1 MFVALCRFVGADMWV
16 LYKNGQ
22 DALEAL
28 ELDQQQVRKVMLTI
42 HLRVGS
48 ISQTCSLF
56 ICVLELSPS
65 EMG

>member
-28 ELDQQQVRKVMLTI
+28 ELDQQQVRKVVLTV
-42 HLRVGS
+42 HLRVS
-48 ISQTCSLF
+48 STSQTC
-56 ICVLELSPS
+56 
-65 EMG
+65 